1 MNALA
6 YTLESVYER
15 FHRREFISP
24 DPLEVVWEYP
34 EGLQRE
40 VAALVCALFALGRV
54 RSIVSVCR
62 NVLSRIGPLDGLVDL
77 PDAEIRVRLD
87 GFVYRFFSAEETGRF
102 FCSLRDL
109 LQEFGTLDR
118 ACAFGLQNSS
128 NTGAPPARKAL
139 GFLSHRLRCGRL
151 PLKSILVPD
160 AEGPSASKRL
170 HLFLRWMVRK
180 DEIDPGG
187 FTSLTPSEL
196 LVPVDVHMHRTARI
210 LGLTQRRSAD
220 AIASEQITE
229 QFRLFCPDDPVRYDF
244 SLTRFGI
251 HPDGPAASEAFLGT
265 RA

>member
-1 MNALA
+1 MNALGH
-6 YTLESVYER
+6 TLESVYER

-34 EGLQRE
+34 EGPERE

-77 PDAEIRVRLD
+77 PDDAIRTRLD
-87 GFVYRFFSAEETGRF
+87 GFVYRFFSAEETSRF

-109 LQEFGTLDR
+109 LREFGSLDR
-118 ACAFGLQNSS
+118 ACASGLQNSS
-128 NTGAPPARKAL
+128 HAGMPPARKAL
-139 GFLSHRLRCGRL
+139 VFLSNRLRHGRL
-151 PLKSILVPD
+151 PLTSILVPD

-180 DEIDPGG
+180 DEVDPGG
-187 FTSLTPSEL
+187 FTSLTPSDL

-210 LGLTQRRSAD
+210 LGLTARKSAD
-220 AIASEQITE
+220 AIASEEITDR
-229 QFRLFCPDDPVRYDF
+229 FRLFCPDDPVRYDF

-251 HPDGPAASEAFLGT
+251 HPDGPAASAEFFDTHA
-265 RA
+265 